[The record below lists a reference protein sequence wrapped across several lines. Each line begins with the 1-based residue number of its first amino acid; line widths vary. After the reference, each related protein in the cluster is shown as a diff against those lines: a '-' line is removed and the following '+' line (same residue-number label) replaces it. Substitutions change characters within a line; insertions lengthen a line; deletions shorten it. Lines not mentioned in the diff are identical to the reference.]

1 MSNHTLSAFDADL
14 FKIRSEVLGMGR
26 RVEKFVMDAVNA
38 LTTRDTERA
47 KQLIALDS
55 AIDSMQRDIE
65 TRAIETIARRQPLAV
80 DLRELV
86 SAFRIVSD
94 LERIGDLAKNLC
106 KRTILMEASPPTRLL
121 RRIDRVAVP
130 VLDQLRGVLDSYAQA
145 DAGRAMSVWSTDQ
158 EIDAAHS
165 GLLRELVTRMVE
177 DPRNI
182 VFCAHL
188 LFCSKNLERMGD
200 HATNIAEAVHYMVT
214 GDRLAGERPKG
225 DDLSLLRRPRA
236 AMRHRRPLPA

>member
-1 MSNHTLSAFDADL
+1 MPNHTMSAFDADL
-14 FKIRSEVLGMGR
+14 ATIRSEVLGMGR
-26 RVEKFVMDAVNA
+26 RVEKFVADAVKA
-38 LTTRDTERA
+38 LTSRDTDLA
-47 KQLIALDS
+47 KRLVTLDS

-65 TRAIETIARRQPLAV
+65 NKAIETIARRQPFAV

-106 KRTILMEASPPTRLL
+106 KRTILMEAAPPARLL
-121 RRIDRVAVP
+121 RRLELVSGP
-130 VLDQLRGVLDSYAQA
+130 VLDQLRGVFDSYSQA
-145 DAGRAMSVWSTDQ
+145 DAGKAMSIWATDQ

-165 GLLRELVTRMVE
+165 SLLRELLTRMVE

-225 DDLSLLRRPRA
+225 DDLSVFRHPRQSIC
-236 AMRHRRPLPA
+236 HPVLKT